1 MNKTITIL
9 LLTLFAFSASIFAQG
24 FDFGGYFTPADTN
37 KAKLYTTYY
46 GNHGVAVDPDGKI
59 WIQKNAKWVGDSLE
73 INGKTTQVMALHV
86 FDKNFEEAS
95 FSPITFIT
103 VDSDVDTLGYG
114 LCKTGTGLEVAK
126 DGNIIASFASTVFK
140 LNYKTGEGMAKI
152 VPFGSGSTNLTSPDA
167 EGNFCVAKVASATPV
182 KKYSADFTFLADV
195 IDTVYGFAR
204 SFELSP
210 DGETIYW
217 TAFTNRYTLSY
228 HRNDPVFGTYKDK
241 VDTLFKSEEFS
252 IQSSDWDPKTG
263 YFWFCAGPSTDHSP
277 ADSLRRHMYFALN
290 PATGEL
296 VDSLMYEGVVV
307 GGDKTIQHYS
317 MSFSVAG
324 DTLWLSNFDS
334 KSGLPN
340 VQYWVRNYIG
350 VEEEPNAPVVNGYT
364 LSQNYPNP
372 FNPATVIKFH
382 VAKEGLVSL
391 KVYNTLGQEVA
402 ELVNEFMTAGDQKVS
417 FNASHL
423 ASGTYIYRLNVN
435 GVSLSNKMILVK

>member
-1 MNKTITIL
+1 MKKIFTVLSIAIIALSTN
-9 LLTLFAFSASIFAQG
+9 IFAQG
-24 FDFGGYFTPADTN
+24 FEFGGYFRPADTN

-46 GNHGVAVDPDGKI
+46 GTHGVAIDPEGKI

-73 INGKTTQVMALHV
+73 IGGKMTQVQAIHV

-103 VDSDVDTLGYG
+103 VGADVDTLGFG
-114 LCKTGTGLEVAK
+114 LCKTGTGLEVGK
-126 DGNIIASFASTVFK
+126 DGNIIASCASTVFK

-152 VPFGSGSTNLTSPDA
+152 VPFGAGSTNVTSPDA

-182 KKYSADFTFLADV
+182 KKYDADFTYLSDA

-217 TAFTNRYTLSY
+217 TAYTNKYILSY

-241 VDTLFKSEEFS
+241 VDTLFKEAEFS
-252 IQSSDWDPKTG
+252 VQSSDWDPKTG
-263 YFWFCAGPSTDHSP
+263 NFWFCAGPSTDHSP
-277 ADSLRRHMYFALN
+277 LDTLRRHMYFAYN
-290 PATGEL
+290 PETGKL
-296 VDSLMYEGVVV
+296 VDSLTYDGIVV
-307 GGDKTIQHYS
+307 GGDKAIQHYT

-324 DTLWLSNFDS
+324 DTLWLANFDS
-334 KSGLPN
+334 KTGLPN
-340 VQYWVRNYIG
+340 IQYWTRKPIG
-350 VEEEPNAPVVNGYT
+350 VAEEPNAPVVNGYS

-372 FNPATVIKFH
+372 FNPSTVIKFH

-402 ELVNEFMTAGDQKVS
+402 ELVNEYMIAGDQIVN

-423 ASGTYIYRLNVN
+423 SSGTYIYRLNVN
-435 GVSLSNKMILVK
+435 GVSLTNKMILVK

>member
-1 MNKTITIL
+1 MKKIFTVLSIAI
-9 LLTLFAFSASIFAQG
+9 FALSANTFAQG
-24 FDFGGYFTPADTN
+24 FEFGGYFKPADTN

-46 GNHGVAVDPDGKI
+46 GTHGVAIDPDGKI

-73 INGKTTQVMALHV
+73 IGGKMTQVMALHV

-103 VDSDVDTLGYG
+103 VGADVDTLGFG

-126 DGNIIASFASTVFK
+126 DGNIIASYASTVFK

-152 VPFGSGSTNLTSPDA
+152 VPFGAGSTNVTSSDD
-167 EGNFCVAKVASATPV
+167 EGNFCVAKVAASGSV
-182 KKYSADFTFLADV
+182 KMYDADFNFVNDI
-195 IDTVYGFAR
+195 IDTVWGYAR

-210 DGETIYW
+210 DGETVYW
-217 TAFTNRYTLSY
+217 TAYDKTYLVTY

-241 VDTLFKSEEFS
+241 VDTLFQADKFS

-263 YFWFCAGPSTDHSP
+263 NFWFCAGPSTGGSP

-290 PATGEL
+290 PATGKL
-296 VDSLMYEGVVV
+296 VDSLMYQGVEV
-307 GGDKTIQHYS
+307 GADKAIQHYS
-317 MSFSVAG
+317 MSFSVTG
-324 DTLWLSNFDS
+324 DTLWLANFDS
-334 KSGLPN
+334 KTGLPN
-340 VQYWVRNYIG
+340 VQYWTRKSIG
-350 VEEEPNAPVVNGYT
+350 VAEEPNAPVVNGYV

-372 FNPATVIKFH
+372 FNPSTVIKFH
-382 VAKEGLVSL
+382 MAKEGLVSL

-402 ELVNEFMTAGDQKVS
+402 ELVNEYMNAGDQIVN

-423 ASGTYIYRLNVN
+423 SSGTYIYRLNVN
-435 GVSLSNKMILVK
+435 GVSLTNKMLLVK